1 MNWYTVNY
9 LRETEEVRAQLD
21 TAEWKLGVN
30 GFHREP
36 ITGALESR
44 RQQYLGFTYLGT
56 SGLGAEES
64 LSFFSSGYKA
74 DFLVLTDDKVQGILG
89 ARERSSPWEL
99 RKTQHVSDETSEII
113 EFFL

>member
-9 LRETEEVRAQLD
+9 LRETEEVRDQLD
-21 TAEWKLGVN
+21 TAEWKLGLN

-44 RQQYLGFTYLGT
+44 RQQYLGFIYLGT
-56 SGLGAEES
+56 SGLGAEQF
-64 LSFFSSGYKA
+64 LYFSTVYKA

-89 ARERSSPWEL
+89 ARESSSPWEL
-99 RKTQHVSDETSEII
+99 RKTQYVSDETSEIQ

>member
-9 LRETEEVRAQLD
+9 LRETEEVRDQLD

-30 GFHREP
+30 GFNREP

-44 RQQYLGFTYLGT
+44 RQQCLGFTYLGT

-64 LSFFSSGYKA
+64 LSFFSTGYKA

-89 ARERSSPWEL
+89 ARESSSQWEL
-99 RKTQHVSDETSEII
+99 RKTQYVSDETSEIQ